1 MPNLLINSASSL
13 DEMSKEKNEKSLIKQ
28 RYHDSIFGKNQ
39 INLDKYKKQLS
50 KIRLMSSMQMEPEP
64 YYIDIR
70 GNLVSPSKGVTMHEE
85 SNISRKNYDAIK
97 YPKYRLIKDDFDK
110 IVESGEKKM
119 NNMQSVKSIKMKK
132 EEMNRKQKREERL
145 NEKEEQNM
153 KNLEAKEVKR
163 NKWIAN
169 KEENNLLRRK

>member
-1 MPNLLINSASSL
+1 MSKLIIMIIGQWYPRLIQVIQKKILLQKSASLPNLLLNSASSL

-119 NNMQSVKSIKMKK
+119 NNMQSVKSIKTW
-132 EEMNRKQKREERL
+132 
-145 NEKEEQNM
+145 
-153 KNLEAKEVKR
+153 VK
-163 NKWIAN
+163 
-169 KEENNLLRRK
+169 